1 MISAFISRS
10 CFLIFLSI
18 SILFIYSC
26 HSPQRVDTMVIN
38 GKIYTIDSAF
48 HTVQAMAIKNG
59 RIIATG
65 TTLDMQTLY
74 KADSIVDAKG
84 SAVYPGFIDA
94 HAHFVGYGRSL
105 FEVNLYDCKD
115 WDEAVAR
122 VAEFA
127 KNHPN
132 EIWIR
137 GRGWDQNKF
146 PGGAYPDNKTLNVLF
161 PTTPVLLQRVDG
173 HAAIANEKA
182 LEMAAVTAATKLTG
196 GEVAL
201 SAGKPT
207 GLLIDNA
214 VDLVSSIIPKAQL
227 PDYEKWLTAAQKNCF
242 AQGLTTITDCGL
254 PYYDVA
260 MVDNLQQ
267 SGKLQMRLYVML
279 SDDATT
285 YKQYMK
291 VRAAALA
298 GNNPAVAKRY
308 VGNGPYKT
316 DRLFVKG
323 IKAYA
328 DGALGSRGAC
338 LLQHYSDKSGW
349 GGFLLSSPQHYDSLA
364 QQLIGTDF
372 QLCTHAIGDSGNRM
386 VLNVYKKYLNGNNDK
401 RWRIEHAQVVD
412 PADFNA
418 FGESSIIPSVQPTHA
433 TSDMPWAIDR
443 LGDERIKGAYAYK
456 QLLAQNGW
464 LPLGT
469 DFPVEDISPFK
480 TFYAAVARTNA
491 NGYPKGGFQR
501 ENALTRRQ
509 ALQGM
514 TIWAA
519 RAGFMEQEVGSI
531 EVGKKADFVILDKD
545 LMMIPSNEILGV
557 NVLSTW
563 VGGKKVN

>member
-10 CFLIFLSI
+10 SILIFLSF
-18 SILFIYSC
+18 SILFICSC

-38 GKIYTIDSAF
+38 GKIYTVDSVF
-48 HTVQAMAIKNG
+48 RTVQAMAIKNG
-59 RIIATG
+59 KIIATG

-74 KADSIVDAKG
+74 KADSVVDAKG

-105 FEVNLYDCKD
+105 FEVNLYDCKN

-316 DRLFVKG
+316 DKLFVKG

-338 LLQHYSDKSGW
+338 LLQHYADKPGW

-443 LGDERIKGAYAYK
+443 LGAERIKGAYAYK

>member
-1 MISAFISRS
+1 MISAFISRYS
-10 CFLIFLSI
+10 FLFFS
-18 SILFIYSC
+18 SFSFFFICSC
-26 HSPQRVDTMVIN
+26 HLPQRVDTLVIN
-38 GKIYTIDSAF
+38 GKIYTVDSAF
-48 HTVQAMAIKNG
+48 RTVQAMAIKNG
-59 RIIATG
+59 KIIATG
-65 TTLDMQTLY
+65 TTLDIQTLY

-84 SAVYPGFIDA
+84 NAVYPGFIDA

-132 EIWIR
+132 ELWIR

-146 PGGAYPDNKTLNVLF
+146 PGGTYPDNKTLNILF

-182 LEMAAVTAATKLTG
+182 LEMAAVTATTKLTG
-196 GEVAL
+196 GEVAIA
-201 SAGKPT
+201 AGKPT

-267 SGKLQMRLYVML
+267 SGRLQMRLYVML

-285 YKQYMK
+285 YKQYMR

-338 LLQHYSDKSGW
+338 LLQHYADKPGW
-349 GGFLLSSPQHYDSLA
+349 GGFLLSSPLHYDSLA
-364 QQLIGTDF
+364 AQLIGTDF

-433 TSDMPWAIDR
+433 TSDMHWAIHR
-443 LGDERIKGAYAYK
+443 LGAERIKGAYAYK

-531 EVGKKADFVILDKD
+531 EVGKKADFVILDRD
-545 LMMIPSNEILGV
+545 LMMIPINELLGV